1 MRKSLAVLAAAAV
14 AASGLAVVAASP
26 ATAATTAVT
35 AASSAPKRNDGLG
48 EPIYFVHGIQASV
61 TGHPKA
67 NCNQW
72 NTAIKAYKAG
82 GHNSESNTVAYYKG
96 DTNCNTRIGSYENGV
111 GVKELGRKLAWDIYN
126 RYTKNGRSVD
136 VVGHSMGG
144 LIIRAAVTGV
154 AKKEKN
160 WPSKLYVEDAV
171 TIGTPHTGTK
181 WWAKA
186 CKLQACKDMAP
197 GSAFMKWLTP
207 NPQSAQGTDW
217 TVIGSADDK
226 VVAWKSAISFNEKT
240 AGSLKPGHKVV
251 FSAGQG
257 LGHSDTYVTASGA
270 WNSFYWNQR
279 EGKKAND
286 FTNQAKGASPVVVA
300 RNANYYW
307 RLW

>member
-1 MRKSLAVLAAAAV
+1 MRKILAVLAAV
-14 AASGLAVVAASP
+14 AGLVVAVPSP
-26 ATAATTAVT
+26 AAAAGP
-35 AASSAPKRNDGLG
+35 ARNDGLG
-48 EPIYFVHGIQASV
+48 EPIYLVHGIQASF

-72 NTAIKAYKAG
+72 NTLIKSYRAG
-82 GHNSESNTVAYYKG
+82 GAKAEINTVAYYKG
-96 DTNCNTRIGSYENGV
+96 DTGCNTRIGSYENGV

-144 LIIRAAVTGV
+144 LIVRAAITGV

-160 WPSKLYVEDAV
+160 WPPALYVEDAV

-181 WWAKA
+181 WWASF
-186 CKLQACKDMAP
+186 CKLQACKDMSP
-197 GSAFMKWLTP
+197 GSSFLKWLTP
-207 NPQSAQGTDW
+207 NPQSSQGTDW

-226 VVAWKSAISFNEKT
+226 VVAWKSAISYNEST

-257 LGHSDTYVTASGA
+257 LGHSDTYKAATGT
-270 WNSFYWNQR
+270 WHSFYWNQR
-279 EGKKAND
+279 EGKKATN
-286 FTNQAKGASPVVVA
+286 FTVQAKGASPVVVA